1 MNINPMILLAVKM
14 IMVSVISLTVGI
26 MLHNVMKK
34 QGFKTDKA
42 ITMILSV
49 LIALGLTLRFGV
61 SVYMFQGL
69 FLFFLLLYA
78 SISDLTSRI
87 VANHMSISILALS
100 LISVPNIGFTSM
112 LIGGAV
118 TAAIQIGVS
127 LFSHG
132 RYGGADWKIASSC
145 AFLLGWQRGLAG
157 LVVGLFIGIIFTM
170 VCNKIKNRRNDEG
183 FALIPFISIGMM
195 AMFFI

>member
-34 QGFKTDKA
+34 QGLKTGKT

-61 SVYMFQGL
+61 SVYTFQGL

-78 SISDLTSRI
+78 SISDITSRTI
-87 VANHMSISILALS
+87 QDSVSVSILALS
-100 LISVPNIGFTSM
+100 LVSIQSVGIVSM
-112 LIGGAV
+112 MAGSMIVCFVQLIV
-118 TAAIQIGVS
+118 C
-127 LFSHG
+127 LCNEG
-132 RYGGADWKIASSC
+132 RHGGADMKITTAS
-145 AFLLGWQRGLAG
+145 AFLLGFSRGLVSLILG
-157 LVVGLFIGIIFTM
+157 LLIGIVFMLIY
-170 VCNKIKNRRNDEG
+170 NKIKKRNNKEG
-183 FALIPFISIGMM
+183 FPLMPFVSLSIMSL
-195 AMFFI
+195 FFV